1 MTKQEMLYEQY
12 NDALFRLL
20 MHSVAQHQ
28 GQQYQEENQALKAQE
43 GGPSETAKRRCLRT
57 ISRQV
62 RRGHARAAAR
72 TASRVLSKAAVVML
86 LVISCLTAAFAVSP
100 VFRSDALRWAVATF
114 GDHAEYRFN
123 QTEGGV
129 QYQGIEVGWLPEGY
143 ELVESDVTSVTMSRL
158 YTKSDTNMEHRIKLQ
173 IIAFDGDVIFKI
185 DTEADQV
192 YQVSVQNTL
201 ATVIQREGSI
211 QITWMYPESNCIV
224 MLYGD
229 NISAETALR
238 IAQNVVLS

>member
-173 IIAFDGDVIFKI
+173 IIAFDGDSIFKI

>member
-1 MTKQEMLYEQY
+1 MSWWKVM
-12 NDALFRLL
+12 
-20 MHSVAQHQ
+20 
-28 GQQYQEENQALKAQE
+28 
-43 GGPSETAKRRCLRT
+43 
-57 ISRQV
+57 
-62 RRGHARAAAR
+62 
-72 TASRVLSKAAVVML
+72 SRV
-86 LVISCLTAAFAVSP
+86 
-100 VFRSDALRWAVATF
+100 
-114 GDHAEYRFN
+114 
-123 QTEGGV
+123 
-129 QYQGIEVGWLPEGY
+129 
-143 ELVESDVTSVTMSRL
+143 L

-173 IIAFDGDVIFKI
+173 IIAFDGDGIFKI